1 MSATTFTTPSTIL
14 VPADVYMP
22 LFGITEPLTDD
33 DYAEDVLLHNINLLA
48 PYVIQQGGK
57 RGDMV
62 HIEGVIGYRNS
73 GVFAFDGTTV
83 IELDSDFNEYGTV
96 PKQFQVITEFPIDY
110 FSNVLGNQV
119 WFDQTPYA
127 EEMINTLVTEDGIT
141 HCSFTV
147 NEVEYK
153 LVFDN
158 EDLPEEVIASFP
170 DMLRTKTDLPY
181 KNVCDNIEWE
191 FELPQHIIFLDYEND
206 VAPPDDSNVVN
217 HSADGLYVIKSSI
230 VATKVMPWSS

>member
-1 MSATTFTTPSTIL
+1 MSTSTFTSPAIIL
-14 VPADVYMP
+14 VPATVYMS
-22 LFGITEPLTDD
+22 LFGINKPLTEDD
-33 DYAEDVLLHNINLLA
+33 HCEDVLVDNLDLLA
-48 PYVIQQGGK
+48 PYVTQQGGK
-57 RGDMV
+57 RGDLV

-73 GVFAFDGTTV
+73 GVFAFDGTT
-83 IELDSDFNEYGTV
+83 IIDLDSDYNEYGTV

-110 FSNVLGNQV
+110 FSNTLGDHV

-127 EEMINTLVTEDGIT
+127 EEMINTLTTDDGIT

-158 EDLPEEVIASFP
+158 EDLPEEVVASFP

-181 KNVCDNIEWE
+181 KNVCDNIEYE
-191 FELPQHIIFLDYEND
+191 FELPQRVIFLDYEND
-206 VAPPDDSNVVN
+206 VAPEDDSNVVG
-217 HSADGLYVIKSSI
+217 HSADGLYTIKSTS
-230 VATKVMPWSS
+230 VATKIMPWC